1 MRLFRNFVALLILSL
16 TLGCNLRPQV
26 GLIWPS
32 ATPTFTPTITFTPTP
47 SPTVTLTPTETST
60 PTITRTPTRTCT
72 FTKTSTRTL
81 TPTVT
86 LTPRPS
92 LTPTNTP
99 TVTSTPTLNPKAMLL
114 RLAEPGPMSKVTS
127 PIELTFYISP
137 DFVGNTRIELI
148 GEDGRQLYAKAF
160 RTFATEGST
169 KVSEKIKFQ
178 LSGIAEVARLQIST
192 FDFKSGQMMA
202 LNSVRLLL
210 LAEGDTQLT
219 PPLAPLEH
227 VLVRVPKWG
236 DEVNGGALNAQ
247 GEIRPVN
254 DSPVMVELYDE
265 AGTLL
270 NAQMLA
276 LQPDN
281 GSYQFFHI
289 SLPYK
294 VDRRMPGRLVFRQD
308 DDRLGGLAY
317 FFSREVFLNP

>member
-1 MRLFRNFVALLILSL
+1 
-16 TLGCNLRPQV
+16 
-26 GLIWPS
+26 
-32 ATPTFTPTITFTPTP
+32 
-47 SPTVTLTPTETST
+47 
-60 PTITRTPTRTCT
+60 
-72 FTKTSTRTL
+72 
-81 TPTVT
+81 
-86 LTPRPS
+86 
-92 LTPTNTP
+92 
-99 TVTSTPTLNPKAMLL
+99 
-114 RLAEPGPMSKVTS
+114 MSKVIS
-127 PIELTFYISP
+127 PIELVFYISP

-169 KVSEKIKFQ
+169 KVSEKINFQ

-210 LAEGDTQLT
+210 LSEGDTQLT
-219 PPLAPLEH
+219 PPFALLEH

-236 DEVNGGALNAQ
+236 EEVNDGMLNAQ
-247 GEIRPVN
+247 GEISPVN
-254 DSPVMVELYDE
+254 DLPVTVELFDE

-270 NAQMLA
+270 NTQVLA
-276 LQPDN
+276 LQSDN
-281 GSYQFFHI
+281 SSYQIFSL

-294 VDRRMPGRLVFRQD
+294 VDHRMPGRLVFRQD